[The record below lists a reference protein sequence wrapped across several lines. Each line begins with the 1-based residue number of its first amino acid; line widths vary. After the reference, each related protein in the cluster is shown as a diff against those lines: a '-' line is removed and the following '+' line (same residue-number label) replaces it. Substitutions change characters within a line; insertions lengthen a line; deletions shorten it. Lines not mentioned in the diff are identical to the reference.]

1 MPGSSDTRSDG
12 SDGFRKTTFT
22 VRSFLPGVARFVGN
36 LPRLVLARRADR
48 VDDAFAEKLML
59 AVTAVNE
66 CQYCTRYHSDLAL
79 EAGVDE
85 ETVARILEDDVGSAV
100 DDGELPALAFAQRY
114 AETDENPG
122 KSAVVGLRDAYG
134 PATAGDV
141 QAFVRAIYFGN
152 LLGNSYDAA
161 RIALGTHT
169 RRTRRLLRSVATGA
183 AGVVEQ
189 IRERCPV

>member
-152 LLGNSYDAA
+152 LLGNSYDAT

-183 AGVVEQ
+183 ASVVEQ